1 MSLANGIAIIKAAIA
16 QMPQKAGIYKMLSED
31 GEHLYIGKAKNLPK
45 RVVSYTRA
53 DALPYRLQRMVSLT
67 ARMEFTIV
75 KSETE
80 ALLLEATQVKDLK
93 PRFNILLRD
102 DKSFPYILLTDD
114 LEYNMLL
121 KHRGSMKRKGEY
133 FGPFI
138 SALAVNRTL
147 DSLQKAF
154 PLRSCSDAFFNARTK
169 PCLEYQIKRCTAP
182 CVGKIEPADYNK
194 IVGEAR
200 AFLRGK
206 TADIQA
212 RLAED
217 MQTAANAEE
226 FEKAAVIRNRIWALS
241 KIQSDQKLNFSPDTN
256 LDAIVFCKEAEK
268 VCMHL
273 SFIRNGMNNGNQSF
287 YPDNMPE
294 DDEEALEDFIMQF
307 YQIHAAPKLI
317 LLNRHLE
324 NSEVVEQALSQISG
338 HKVIIELPV
347 RGEKYALIKYANI
360 AARENLQRKL
370 AESANQK
377 RFLKMAQEQFA
388 MAKMPERIEVY
399 DNSHISGTN
408 AVGAMIVA
416 TADGFDKK
424 SYRKFNIQTTK
435 LGDDYAMMREVFS
448 RRFRKGENLPDL
460 VLIDGGKGQLSSVME
475 AINGLNEE
483 VNLGGVTFVA
493 ISKGEERNAGR
504 EEYHMVGRKPFVI
517 EYRSELAFF
526 LQRIRDEAHRFAIA
540 GHRAKRSKDIQKSEL
555 IEIGGI
561 GGKRKKDLLNYF
573 GSVAAIKD
581 ANVADLIMVQGISAK
596 TAQKIYDSFH

>member
-1 MSLANGIAIIKAAIA
+1 MSIASGKAIIKEVIS
-16 QMPQKAGIYKMLSED
+16 QMPQKPGVYRMFAED

-45 RVVSYTRA
+45 RVVSYTRT
-53 DALPYRLQRMVSLT
+53 DALPYRLQRMVSQT
-67 ARMEFTIV
+67 ARMEFTVV

-80 ALLLEATQVKDLK
+80 ALLLEATLIKDLK

-114 LEYNMLL
+114 MDFNMLK
-121 KHRGSMKRKGEY
+121 KHRGKRKRKGEY

-138 SALAVNRTL
+138 SALAVNQTL

-154 PLRSCSDAFFNARTK
+154 PLRSCSDSEFNNRTR
-169 PCLEYQIKRCTAP
+169 PCLEYQIKRCAAP
-182 CVGKIEPADYNK
+182 CVGKIEPMEYDK
-194 IVGEAR
+194 IVSEAR

-206 TADIQA
+206 TADIQE
-212 RLAED
+212 RLAEE
-217 MQTAANAEE
+217 MAAASEAME
-226 FEKAAVIRNRIWALS
+226 YERAGVIRNRIWALS
-241 KIQSDQKLNFSPDTN
+241 KIQSDQKLNFPPDTN
-256 LDAIVFCKEAEK
+256 LDAVVFCKEAER
-268 VCMHL
+268 VCVHL
-273 SFIRNGMNNGNQSF
+273 TFIRNGMNNGNQSF
-287 YPDNMPE
+287 YPDNLSE
-294 DDEEALEDFIMQF
+294 DDDEALENFVMQF
-307 YQIHAAPKLI
+307 YQKHAAPPVI
-317 LLNRHLE
+317 LLNKKLDNKEIVEEVLSEISERKVKLE
-324 NSEVVEQALSQISG
+324 E
-338 HKVIIELPV
+338 PV
-347 RGEKYALIKYANI
+347 RGDKYALVKYASKV
-360 AARENLQRKL
+360 ALENLRKKL

-424 SYRKFNIQTTK
+424 SYRKFNIK
-435 LGDDYAMMREVFS
+435 SNDIGDDYEMMREVFS
-448 RRFRKGENLPDL
+448 RRFKRGENLPDL

-475 AINGLNEE
+475 AIEGLDTS
-483 VNLGGVTFVA
+483 GVTFVA

-504 EEYHMVGRKPFVI
+504 EEYHMVGRKAFVI

-526 LQRIRDEAHRFAIA
+526 MQRIRDEAHRFAITS
-540 GHRAKRSKDIQKSEL
+540 HRARRTKDIQRSEIL
-555 IEIGGI
+555 EVEGV

-581 ANVADLIMVQGISAK
+581 ANVVDLMMVKGISAGI
-596 TAQKIYDSFH
+596 AQKIYDSFH